1 MRIRSVGVRRRAT
14 ARSAVVATAVLLGG
28 MLPGAQAMAGDQ
40 EIDADLVYTCDFPS
54 GRQPVKV
61 GVTAT
66 VPDAAKPGEMIQPTA
81 VVTEVTLPEAA
92 LKDLVAAG
100 ATVLSAETR
109 LTTQVAQKDHRAE
122 SEWIGN
128 TEEAVPIP
136 GSGDLTLTASGG
148 VPFVR
153 PLASGD
159 LAFTA
164 AGLSGVLT
172 PRKADGTPLE
182 PPTTP
187 LACTPDAGQ
196 ETTMG
201 TVRIAGEEP
210 ASAEPEP
217 TWSAVDDDNKTEPAD
232 PAAPEVGADKRKAA
246 PADRAGV
253 PPCVGDPNDGLNMV
267 AYVTGYANVAKL
279 HSATK
284 FPVGCGQI
292 TQGPTVPDFSQPGF
306 LHIYQDSAVV
316 LDYQGKPQ
324 LPPAEGTFLTFGF
337 MPTTAVLEMTQIPPK
352 TGADGVPVPN
362 IKSDIAIDLSD
373 GSSKNITIIT
383 LDLTLRL
390 HDVEVN
396 GVPLDVGDSC
406 RTSKPFTLTLEGRM
420 TRTAEGVID
429 GYTLVGGGALTG
441 GVTIPP
447 FSGCGSAGDDL
458 DSLFTASISGVPNY
472 VKQVQG
478 APCATVSADPTYCT
492 PDGQPVDIP
501 EAQR

>member
-14 ARSAVVATAVLLGG
+14 ARGAVVATAVLLGG

-66 VPDAAKPGEMIQPTA
+66 VPDAAKPGETIQPTA

-92 LKDLVAAG
+92 LKDLVTAG
-100 ATVLSAETR
+100 AAALTAETR
-109 LTTQVAQKDHRAE
+109 LTAQVAQKDHRAE

-136 GSGDLTLTASGG
+136 ESGDLTLTASGG

-182 PPTTP
+182 PPTTA

-210 ASAEPEP
+210 AATPEP
-217 TWSAVDDDNKTEPAD
+217 AWSAVDDDKRAEPDD
-232 PAAPEVGADKRKAA
+232 PAAPEVGADKRKLA
-246 PADRAGV
+246 PAGRAGV
-253 PPCVGDPNDGLNMV
+253 PPCVGDPNDGLNLV
-267 AYVTGYANVAKL
+267 AYVTGYANVTKL

-284 FPVGCGQI
+284 FPVGCAQI
-292 TQGPTVPDFSQPGF
+292 TQGPTVPDFETQPGF
-306 LHIYQDSAVV
+306 LHLFQDSAVV
-316 LDYQGKPQ
+316 MQYKGKPQ

-352 TGADGVPVPN
+352 IGADGIQVPN
-362 IKSDIAIDLSD
+362 IKSDIAIDLAD

-383 LDLTLRL
+383 MDFNLRL

-406 RTSKPFTLTLEGRM
+406 RTSKPFTLSLEGRM

-429 GYTLVGGGALTG
+429 GYTLVSGGPLTG
-441 GVTIPP
+441 SATIPP
-447 FSGCGSAGDDL
+447 FSGCGGAGEDL
-458 DSLFTASISGVPNY
+458 DSLFTASISGESGY
-472 VKQVQG
+472 VKQIQG
-478 APCATVSADPTYCT
+478 APCATVSADPVYCT

-501 EAQR
+501 KAQR

>member
-1 MRIRSVGVRRRAT
+1 M
-14 ARSAVVATAVLLGG
+14 ATAVLLGG
-28 MLPGAQAMAGDQ
+28 MLPGAQAVAGDH

-54 GRQPVKV
+54 GRHPVKV

-66 VPDAAKPGEMIQPTA
+66 VPDEAKPGEAIQPTA

-100 ATVLSAETR
+100 AATLSAETR

-122 SEWIGN
+122 SEWIGK
-128 TEEAVPIP
+128 TEGAVPIP
-136 GSGDLTLTASGG
+136 GSGDLRLTASGG

-153 PLASGD
+153 PMAPGD
-159 LAFTA
+159 LTFRA

-172 PRKADGTPLE
+172 PLKADGTPLE
-182 PPTTP
+182 PPP
-187 LACTPDAGQ
+187 AALACTPDAEQ

-201 TVRIAGEEP
+201 TVRIAGAESAAP
-210 ASAEPEP
+210 APEP
-217 TWSAVDDDNKTEPAD
+217 TWSAVDDDKDDKTEPAD
-232 PAAPEVGADKRKAA
+232 PAAPEVGADRRKAA

-253 PPCVGDPNDGLNMV
+253 PPCVGDPDDGLNMV
-267 AYVTGYANVAKL
+267 AYVTGYANVKKL

-316 LDYQGKPQ
+316 MQYKGKPQ
-324 LPPAEGTFLTFGF
+324 LPPARGTFLTFGF
-337 MPTTAVLEMTQIPPK
+337 MPTTAVMEMTQIPPK

-373 GSSKNITIIT
+373 GSSKNITLIT
-383 LDLTLRL
+383 LDFTLRL

-406 RTSKPFTLTLEGRM
+406 RTSKPFSLSLEGRM

-429 GYTLVGGGALTG
+429 GYTLVGGGPLTG
-441 GVTIPP
+441 SVTIPP
-447 FSGCGSAGDDL
+447 FSGCGGADEDL
-458 DSLFTASISGVPNY
+458 DSLFTASISGESGY
-472 VKQVQG
+472 VKQIQG

-492 PDGQPVDIP
+492 PDGQPVAIP
-501 EAQR
+501 TAER